1 MDASQPPD
9 PATAGVACA
18 GRRERILF
26 VCTANRDRSPTAE
39 DLYANDARYEVRSA
53 GTWQYAVTP
62 ISDELVAWAD

>member
-1 MDASQPPD
+1 M
-9 PATAGVACA
+9 
-18 GRRERILF
+18 
-26 VCTANRDRSPTAE
+26 CTANRDRSPTAE